1 MAMKLHLII
10 DLSTPSEADF
20 VLGHPISQKMRDIHW
35 RMPVEDRSCAD
46 LDCRA
51 WAMVS
56 LEPSPREGF
65 ACIKEF
71 RKAQPHI
78 GVVVSGLRLSGTE
91 RANLYDLGVDLIL
104 GDDPCKEELIAMME
118 AVIRLLKRSQS
129 QALSALRAGAGQRLK
144 PMTIQPHG

>member
-1 MAMKLHLII
+1 MKLHLII
-10 DLSTPSEADF
+10 DLSTPTEADF
-20 VLGHPISQKMRDIHW
+20 VLGHPVSQKMRNIRW
-35 RMPVEDRSCAD
+35 RRPAEDRSCVEVD
-46 LDCRA
+46 SRA

-56 LEPSPREGF
+56 LEPSPREGL
-65 ACIKEF
+65 ACIKDF
-71 RKAQPHI
+71 RREQPHV
-78 GVVVSGLRLSGTE
+78 GVVVSGLCLSGTE
-91 RANLYDLGVDLIL
+91 RANLYDLGVDLIV